1 MAQNGN
7 KYKLLANQP
16 AHKELE
22 NTSPTKLENITFS
35 FENFRQ
41 LDYLGIKECDNT
53 WFTGLLIRLSEIS
66 KLTLQ
71 ELRNIQKQNENT
83 FRYHPVNWE
92 QKNIPIVRD
101 DINWVSNVIIRN
113 SDEYEFY
120 QLSISQ
126 SSGRFIGFWGN
137 QEVHPIFYIVLLD
150 PKHNIQPSK
159 KHNYQVRTT
168 YEAIS
173 QYDTLKMHVS
183 NALANNSCKQ
193 ECNLIKELELIN
205 RKNVILSMLI

>member
-35 FENFRQ
+35 FEYFRQ

-101 DINWVSNVIIRN
+101 DINWVPNV
-113 SDEYEFY
+113 
-120 QLSISQ
+120 
-126 SSGRFIGFWGN
+126 
-137 QEVHPIFYIVLLD
+137 
-150 PKHNIQPSK
+150 
-159 KHNYQVRTT
+159 
-168 YEAIS
+168 
-173 QYDTLKMHVS
+173 
-183 NALANNSCKQ
+183 
-193 ECNLIKELELIN
+193 
-205 RKNVILSMLI
+205 